1 MSRPARILFV
11 TAAGERGGAE
21 GVLLTLLGRIDRARF
36 EPIVVSLRHGPFV
49 AEVERLASL
58 PVTVIPSARFRNV
71 VRGVSLVSRLR
82 RLLRER
88 EVQIVHSNGAGAHL
102 YAGLAAWLSGRP
114 SVYHTHDLVERAW
127 SRQFAVQR
135 IALSVPATVIV
146 AVSCYAADSLRAAGA
161 RRPVR
166 VVHNGVDVGAI
177 PDGAVGPA
185 TSGPAE
191 QAAPLVVWCGRLQR
205 WKGAHVFV
213 RAAATVSARVPRARF
228 AVVGGPAFGLDGG
241 FADELRRLRDE
252 LNLGSRL
259 EFTGHLPDPQPVLS
273 AAAIVVH
280 SSIRAEPFPL
290 SILEAMALGKAIIGS
305 GVGGVLESVEDD
317 VSGLLV
323 PPGNPDALAG
333 AIVRLLEDEPLRCRL
348 GSAARRRVIERFSA
362 DAAVRRVE
370 SLYEELLA
378 SVT

>member
-1 MSRPARILFV
+1 MSRPARILYV

-21 GVLLTLLGRIDRARF
+21 GVLLTVLGRIDRARF
-36 EPIVVSLRHGPFV
+36 EPIVVSLREGPFV
-49 AEVERLASL
+49 AEIERRAGL
-58 PVTVIPSARFRNV
+58 PVTVFPAARFRDAA
-71 VRGVSLVSRLR
+71 RAVSLVSRLR

-88 EVQIVHSNGAGAHL
+88 EVQLVHSNGTGAHL
-102 YAGLAAWLSGRP
+102 YAGLAAWLSGTP

-146 AVSCYAADSLRAAGA
+146 AVSRYAADSLRAAGA

-166 VVHNGVDVGAI
+166 VVHNGVDVGALA
-177 PDGAVGPA
+177 DDAVGSA
-185 TSGPAE
+185 TTGAAE

-213 RAAATVSARVPRARF
+213 RAAASVSVRLPRARF
-228 AVVGGPAFGLDGG
+228 AVVGGPAFGLEAG

-259 EFTGHLPDPQPVLS
+259 EFTGHLPDPQPMLS

-290 SILEAMALGKAIIGS
+290 SILEAMALGKAVIAS
-305 GVGGVLESVEDD
+305 GVGGVLESVEGG

-323 PPGNPDALAG
+323 PPGDPDALAG
-333 AIVRLLEDEPLRCRL
+333 AIARLLEDEPLRRRL
-348 GSAARRRVIERFSA
+348 GSAARRRVVEEFSA

-370 SLYEELLA
+370 TLYEELLA
-378 SVT
+378 AVT